1 MLSPLP
7 FIRSPSSSHCLQLIN
22 DFNPA
27 AMGQQDDEDACEEL
41 LLCVSDPQEVGTGVS
56 AYATYA
62 VTGKSSLPGF
72 PQEINL
78 RRRFADFQWLY
89 EEVLRASLGYIVPPL
104 PEASV
109 FNKFVNKFESAM
121 LAYRTRELQRFVRRL
136 ALHPV
141 LRNATQL
148 QAFLSPDNEFADHK
162 LKNTATVANK
172 AGTKFSALY
181 GLVKKSVVASVP
193 ALTGGPAVERDDLI
207 AQKTAYVEALHQGL
221 IAATKSFHSLVEAS
235 RNLKASLAMATE
247 AASVMARAESF
258 DESGAAQQQ
267 GWRNTANGIK
277 GDHNALNDLA
287 NQLQLE
293 FEDRLTDYRRYVEQ
307 AQIVLSYRF
316 ECLTNMVSSERNLEA
331 KKNAAKQVM
340 ADIETAEQ
348 LVVETTSAYER
359 VNALTKEEMARFEDM
374 KGNDIVKAIAR
385 LGQMQVAYHLSAA
398 DAYKA
403 LFV

>member
-1 MLSPLP
+1 
-7 FIRSPSSSHCLQLIN
+7 
-22 DFNPA
+22 
-27 AMGQQDDEDACEEL
+27 
-41 LLCVSDPQEVGTGVS
+41 
-56 AYATYA
+56 
-62 VTGKSSLPGF
+62 
-72 PQEINL
+72 
-78 RRRFADFQWLY
+78 
-89 EEVLRASLGYIVPPL
+89 LGYIVPPL

-148 QAFLSPDNEFADHK
+148 QAFLSPDAEFTEHK

-181 GLVKKSVVASVP
+181 GMVKKSVVASVP

-221 IAATKSFHSLVEAS
+221 VAATKSFHGLVEAS
-235 RNLKASLAMATE
+235 RSLKAALAMATE

-258 DESGAAQQQ
+258 DEAGAAQQQ

-307 AQIVLSYRF
+307 VQIVLKYRF

-348 LVVETTSAYER
+348 LVVETTGVYER
-359 VNALTKEEMARFEDM
+359 VNALTKEEMARFEST
-374 KGNDIVKAIAR
+374 KGQDIVKAIAR